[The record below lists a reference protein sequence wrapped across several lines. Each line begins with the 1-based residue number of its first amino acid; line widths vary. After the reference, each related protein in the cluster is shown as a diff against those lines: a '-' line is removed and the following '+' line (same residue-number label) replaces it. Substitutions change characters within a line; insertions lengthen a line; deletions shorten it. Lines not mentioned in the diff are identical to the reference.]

1 MKNEKRENDRQAN
14 SRASVTATVDAILF
28 LEGLVK
34 YLARNRNDVS
44 HQLKFTHPGWEAVNT
59 SSVETFVGGSLQ
71 LTDKDIPVKTAFGSS
86 FLFTC
91 TRGFDGEFH
100 VMWSSS
106 LS

>member
-1 MKNEKRENDRQAN
+1 MKNEKQKNGSEAG
-14 SRASVTATVDAILF
+14 APATVTATFDALMF

-34 YLARNRNDVS
+34 YLARNRNDIS
-44 HQLKFTHPGWEAVNT
+44 HRIEFTHPGWAAVDS

-71 LTDKDIPVKTAFGSS
+71 VTDRGIPTKTIFGSS

-91 TRGFDGEFH
+91 TRGYDGEFQ
-100 VMWSSS
+100 VTWSNS